1 MSLLKANFEIE
12 SLQDLL
18 DSIDSCAQQFS
29 TLDGK
34 VTNAISLEDLSE
46 LLEMY
51 VYVKV
56 KDLENE

>member
-1 MSLLKANFEIE
+1 MSSLKANFEIE

-18 DSIDSCAQQFS
+18 DSIDSCSEKF

-34 VTNAISLEDLSE
+34 TVEAISVEDIRD

-56 KDLENE
+56 RDLENE